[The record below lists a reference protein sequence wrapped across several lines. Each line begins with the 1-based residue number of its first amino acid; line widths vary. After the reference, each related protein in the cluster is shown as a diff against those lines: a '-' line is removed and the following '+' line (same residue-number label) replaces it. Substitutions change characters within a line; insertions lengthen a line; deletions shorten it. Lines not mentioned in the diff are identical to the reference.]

1 MEDDPFRAPG
11 PTTPPPPL
19 PAPQHGRG
27 RTTRILLIS
36 TAVVMAL
43 SGLAVVGFFVVLFV
57 GMSQYGSNK

>member
-1 MEDDPFRAPG
+1 MDDDIFGPAG
-11 PTTPPPPL
+11 PTGPTGPPTP
-19 PAPQHGRG
+19 AQVGHG

-43 SGLAVVGFFVVLFV
+43 AGLVVVGFFVVLFV